1 MANSTARAIV
11 SPHMDFLPYIG
22 LRILVPLMVYF
33 PLSMSFALIN
43 VAFKLPL
50 GTKYVLVYCYRRA
63 NIHLSVRRFGE
74 GAGFILSFFYIYL
87 GMAALGLSLEA
98 MITLLTPRFIPFF
111 LFILVRV

>member
-1 MANSTARAIV
+1 M
-11 SPHMDFLPYIG
+11 H
-22 LRILVPLMVYF
+22 
-33 PLSMSFALIN
+33 
-43 VAFKLPL
+43 
-50 GTKYVLVYCYRRA
+50 
-63 NIHLSVRRFGE
+63 RFGE